1 MIRPHRLEKAYVRDM
16 DMRPSDAGPTT
27 NRDLGLPAARVLA
40 AGLTAFRIYYGLV
53 LLLNGLA
60 KVFGIRNIEL
70 GPYRVFLIDRPFAR
84 GILQTEVFDKND
96 GAGTQLDFLRAP
108 AQLMIDNW
116 GVVGWLVTAVEVGA
130 GLMLLLGVAARLG
143 AAVGAAQKIGLAL
156 VYASSNRWLF
166 EQPHEYVPL
175 IILALVPSGRL
186 LGLDGRL
193 RERLGWKGPGWRGW
207 PF

>member
-1 MIRPHRLEKAYVRDM
+1 MTCLDSLGRAYVRDM
-16 DMRPSDAGPTT
+16 DMRPSDASPTT
-27 NRDLGLPAARVLA
+27 TPDRGLPAARVLA
-40 AGLTAFRIYYGLV
+40 AGLAAFRIYYGLV

-84 GILQTEVFDKND
+84 DILQTEVFDKND

-116 GVVGWLVTAVEVGA
+116 AVVGWLVTAVEVGA
-130 GLMLLLGVAARLG
+130 GLMLLLGVATRLG
-143 AAVGAAQKIGLAL
+143 AAVGASQQLGLAL

-186 LGLDGRL
+186 LGFDGRL
-193 RERLGWKGPGWRGW
+193 RERLGWTGPGWRGW

>member
-1 MIRPHRLEKAYVRDM
+1 MRCVASRPA
-16 DMRPSDAGPTT
+16 RPPTT
-27 NRDLGLPAARVLA
+27 APDTHPDLPRARVLA

-84 GILQTEVFDKND
+84 DILQNEVFEKNG

-108 AQLMIDNW
+108 AQYMIDNW
-116 GVVGWLVTAVEVGA
+116 AVFGWLVTAAEVGA

-143 AAVGAAQKIGLAL
+143 AAIGAAQQIGLAL

-175 IILALVPSGRL
+175 LILALVPTGRL
-186 LGLDGRL
+186 LGFDGIL
-193 RERLGWKGPGWRGW
+193 RERLGWKGRGWRGW

>member
-1 MIRPHRLEKAYVRDM
+1 MG
-16 DMRPSDAGPTT
+16 MRPSHATPAT
-27 NRDLGLPAARVLA
+27 NPDPGLPAARVLA
-40 AGLTAFRIYYGLV
+40 AGLAAFRIYYGLV

-60 KVFGIRNIEL
+60 KVFGIRNVEI

-108 AQLMIDNW
+108 ARFMIDNW
-116 GVVGWLVTAVEVGA
+116 DVVGWLVTAVEVGA
-130 GLMLLLGVAARLG
+130 GLMLLLGVATRLG
-143 AAVGAAQKIGLAL
+143 AAVGAAQQIGLAL

>member
-1 MIRPHRLEKAYVRDM
+1 M
-16 DMRPSDAGPTT
+16 DPRPSDTSQPPKP
-27 NRDLGLPAARVLA
+27 DPGLPAARVLA
-40 AGLTAFRIYYGLV
+40 AGFAVFRIYYGLV

-60 KVFGIRNIEL
+60 KVFGIRNIEI

-84 GILQTEVFDKND
+84 DILQNEVFDKNG

-108 AQLMIDNW
+108 ARLMIDNW
-116 GVVGWLVTAVEVGA
+116 DVVGWLVTAAEVGA
-130 GLMLLLGVAARLG
+130 GLLLVLGVASRLG
-143 AAVGAAQKIGLAL
+143 AAVGAAQQIGLAL

-175 IILALVPSGRL
+175 IILALVPSGRF

>member
-96 GAGTQLDFLRAP
+96 GEGTQLDFLRAP

-143 AAVGAAQKIGLAL
+143 AAVGAAQQIGLAL

-193 RERLGWKGPGWRGW
+193 RRRLGWTGPGWRGW

>member
-1 MIRPHRLEKAYVRDM
+1 MNSLKSLGRAYVRNM

-27 NRDLGLPAARVLA
+27 KPDLGLPAARVLA

-108 AQLMIDNW
+108 ARLMIDNW
-116 GVVGWLVTAVEVGA
+116 GVFGWLVTAAEVGV
-130 GLMLLLGVAARLG
+130 GLMLLLGVATRLG
-143 AAVGAAQKIGLAL
+143 AAVGAAQQIGLAL

-175 IILALVPSGRL
+175 IILALVPTGRL
-186 LGLDGRL
+186 LGFDGRL
-193 RERLGWKGPGWRGW
+193 RERLGWTGPGWRGW

>member
-1 MIRPHRLEKAYVRDM
+1 MG
-16 DMRPSDAGPTT
+16 MRPSDDTPAT
-27 NRDLGLPAARVLA
+27 NPDRGLPAARVLA
-40 AGLTAFRIYYGLV
+40 AGFAAFRIYYGLV

-60 KVFGIRNIEL
+60 KVFGIRNIEI

-84 GILQTEVFDKND
+84 DILQGEVFEKNG

-108 AQLMIDNW
+108 ARFMIDNW
-116 GVVGWLVTAVEVGA
+116 DVFGWLVTAAEVGA
-130 GLMLLLGVAARLG
+130 GLLLVLGVATRLG
-143 AAVGAAQKIGLAL
+143 AAVGAAQQIGLAL

-175 IILALVPSGRL
+175 IILALVPSGRF

>member
-1 MIRPHRLEKAYVRDM
+1 M
-16 DMRPSDAGPTT
+16 DTRQSETARTGDPET
-27 NRDLGLPAARVLA
+27 GLPAARVLA

-96 GAGTQLDFLRAP
+96 GAGTQLDFLRTP
-108 AQLMIDNW
+108 ARFMIDNW

-130 GLMLLLGVAARLG
+130 GLMLLLGLATRLG
-143 AAVGAAQKIGLAL
+143 AAVGAAQQIGLAL

-186 LGLDGRL
+186 LGLDGWL
-193 RERLGWKGPGWRGW
+193 RERLGWKGRGWRGW